1 MSKNIL
7 DETKR
12 NEPTNKMLTN
22 IESVIKK
29 DFKASIMNWQYRKK
43 MDRMVEKLQSR
54 LENFMK

>member
-7 DETKR
+7 DEPKR
-12 NEPTNKMLTN
+12 NKPTNKILTN

-43 MDRMVEKLQSR
+43 MDRMVEKLQNR

>member
-1 MSKNIL
+1 MSENIL

-12 NEPTNKMLTN
+12 NKPTNKMLTN